1 MSSMMETLQIR
12 KQVSLPVSQ
21 RPTSSTTTDDDKPAG
36 IIRRSLSSLSLN
48 LSNKPTE
55 IASAGFQSVS
65 AIGEQ
70 ARSWWEWSRSWIL
83 SKKLDQSAAHITEEV
98 V

>member
-36 IIRRSLSSLSLN
+36 
-48 LSNKPTE
+48 
-55 IASAGFQSVS
+55 
-65 AIGEQ
+65 EQ

-83 SKKLDQSAAHITEEV
+83 SKKLDQSAHHITEEV

>member
-21 RPTSSTTTDDDKPAG
+21 RPTTDDNKAG
-36 IIRRSLSSLSLN
+36 IIRRGLSSLSLN

-55 IASAGFQSVS
+55 IAAGIFPISKS

-70 ARSWWEWSRSWIL
+70 ARTWWEWSCSWILL
-83 SKKLDQSAAHITEEV
+83 SKKLDQSSHITEEV
-98 V
+98 

>member
-21 RPTSSTTTDDDKPAG
+21 RHTSSNTDDDDNKPG

-48 LSNKPTE
+48 LSNKPKE
-55 IASAGFQSVS
+55 
-65 AIGEQ
+65 IGEQ
-70 ARSWWEWSRSWIL
+70 ARSLWEWSCSWIL
-83 SKKLDQSAAHITEEV
+83 SKKLDQSAHNITEEV

>member
-70 ARSWWEWSRSWIL
+70 AIIWWEWSRSWIL
-83 SKKLDQSAAHITEEV
+83 SKKLDQSAHHITEEV

>member
-21 RPTSSTTTDDDKPAG
+21 RSTSATTDDNKPG
-36 IIRRSLSSLSLN
+36 IIRRGLSSLSLN
-48 LSNKPTE
+48 LSNKPKE
-55 IASAGFQSVS
+55 
-65 AIGEQ
+65 IGEQ
-70 ARSWWEWSRSWIL
+70 ARTWWEWSCSWIL
-83 SKKLDQSAAHITEEV
+83 SKKLDQSPHMTEEV